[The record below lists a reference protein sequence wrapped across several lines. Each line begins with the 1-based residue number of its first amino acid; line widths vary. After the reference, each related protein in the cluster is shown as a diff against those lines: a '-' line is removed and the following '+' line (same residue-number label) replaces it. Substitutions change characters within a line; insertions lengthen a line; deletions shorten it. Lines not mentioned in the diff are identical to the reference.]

1 MTCSYFDKSA
11 QKMHV
16 QMIPDG
22 ELWISSCRIHFEL
35 RAVYSSISIIEFD
48 GKSSACSAG
57 MRSKPS
63 GIQNMRHRQS
73 IFTSIFAVAGIC
85 ALFLFGVSA
94 WAGDRHMVFDGIDG
108 DVTTNEYR
116 SFINELKD
124 LPPPPTNDI
133 DNLMVDERDGARLH
147 GMQTFYEFT
156 HDRRDLDMAI
166 VWSDAFL
173 HARNDPAN
181 GRIIWTDKR
190 DLCWPN
196 KATNDEA
203 HALYSGAENGD
214 VIEHIVN
221 TARLIL
227 ENPAVWNQT
236 APTDKYGFGATYLDR
251 AKTYVNECQR
261 SAETTIVP
269 WYVRSTKDGYRLIHP
284 DSRIYYKYCESSG
297 PVPWNQQQA
306 IVGGLLRLAQC
317 HRLLND
323 GNTNIAY
330 YEKITGDAADWFFA
344 SAKLVSAQNHVCYNW
359 PYVVTLDP
367 VIAPES
373 TVESD
378 YDMFIFRAF
387 EANLG
392 PTRLQMQRL
401 INTARFVM
409 YLGTNRIAGHVNGT
423 GDRPG
428 NRDSYRDFLD
438 FQWVEMS
445 VLDDD
450 LYRKAATLLLTSRE
464 YYDKMGVEAAILS
477 AKHYWAT
484 HSSIPEPKEL
494 LDAANLPPA
503 SETPSLFA
511 VIMGAI
517 LRHMSPLSRTPAAA
531 MLLLWIVSGLGRIV
545 TKRFDSNAAG
555 HDPWS
560 EIITRIYIIIVA
572 LGVFAALRL
581 HFASA
586 SWPSGVIPVA
596 VFLLVLGLAQQWY
609 AIIQIRSLVKANAT
623 GSPKNRVIPPYC
635 SFSRLSYSG
644 GVLAMIGLSLSFMN
658 WASLLIMCVPA
669 CALVLWRIRTVP

>member
-1 MTCSYFDKSA
+1 MRK
-11 QKMHV
+11 
-16 QMIPDG
+16 
-22 ELWISSCRIHFEL
+22 R
-35 RAVYSSISIIEFD
+35 RSIL
-48 GKSSACSAG
+48 
-57 MRSKPS
+57 
-63 GIQNMRHRQS
+63 
-73 IFTSIFAVAGIC
+73 TSIFPAAGVC
-85 ALFLFGVSA
+85 AALFLFGIA
-94 WAGDRHMVFDGIDG
+94 AHAGDRHMVLEGIDG

-116 SFINELKD
+116 SFINELKY

-133 DNLMVDERDGARLH
+133 DNLMVDERDGARIH
-147 GMQTFYEFT
+147 GMQTFYVFT

-173 HARNDPAN
+173 HARNDPTN
-181 GRIIWTDKR
+181 GRIVWTGKR

-227 ENPAVWNQT
+227 ENPAVWNET

-269 WYVRSTKDGYRLIHP
+269 WYVRSTRDGYRLIHP
-284 DSRIYYKYCESSG
+284 DSRVYYKYCESSG

-306 IVGGLLRLAQC
+306 ITGGLLRLAQC

-344 SAKLVSAQNHVCYNW
+344 SALLVSAHNRVCYNW
-359 PYVVTLDP
+359 PYAVTLDP
-367 VIAPES
+367 TVEPES

-423 GDRPG
+423 SDRPG

-438 FQWVEMS
+438 FQWIEMS
-445 VLDDD
+445 VLDHD
-450 LYRKAATLLLTSRE
+450 LYHKAASVLLTSRE
-464 YYDKMGVEAAILS
+464 YYDKLGVEAAVLS
-477 AKHYWAT
+477 VKHYWAA
-484 HSSIPEPKEL
+484 HSPIPEPEEV
-494 LDAANLPPA
+494 LDPAKLPPVSKQTSPLIA
-503 SETPSLFA
+503 L
-511 VIMGAI
+511 IR
-517 LRHMSPLSRTPAAA
+517 RHMPPVSRTPAAA
-531 MLLLWIVSGLGRIV
+531 MLLLWIVSGLGRIA

-560 EIITRIYIIIVA
+560 AIITRIYLIIVA

-581 HFASA
+581 HAA
-586 SWPSGVIPVA
+586 AALWPSGVIPVA
-596 VFLLVLGLAQQWY
+596 VFLLGLGLALQWY
-609 AIIQIRSLVKANAT
+609 AIIQIRNLGKTNAAAT
-623 GSPKNRVIPPYC
+623 PKNRVIPPYY
-635 SFSRLSYSG
+635 FLWRLSYAGSL
-644 GVLAMIGLSLSFMN
+644 LAVIGLSLSFMN

-669 CALVLWRIRTVP
+669 CALVLWRIRTVPAGGKGSFVA